1 MVNVVIGM
9 AMGTACISPVLETGV
24 ATSLLT
30 SDVFSEAGEAVI
42 TLVAVVEPEAAGVA
56 WACASLPAQLLEMM
70 VAMAG
75 PGRMGLWPPVYSGFS

>member
-1 MVNVVIGM
+1 MNVVIGM

-30 SDVFSEAGEAVI
+30 SVVFSEAGEAVI

-56 WACASLPAQLLEMM
+56 WA
-70 VAMAG
+70 
-75 PGRMGLWPPVYSGFS
+75 

>member
-1 MVNVVIGM
+1 MNVVIGM
-9 AMGTACISPVLETGV
+9 AMGTACISPELEAGV

-42 TLVAVVEPEAAGVA
+42 TLVAVVEPEAAGAEAVA
-56 WACASLPAQLLEMM
+56 SFPAQLLEMM